1 MHDEEASGDLTLSL
15 RPFAIGRRWIT
26 YRAMKESAERT
37 ETLKP
42 DFEADVSHAKFVP
55 AEQFF
60 CFLYAT
66 FDQVLMRGLVVCL
79 TEETEKMIPRKTG
92 LLRNL
97 FEAERMVVAVIDEI
111 TRPAKP
117 L

>member
-1 MHDEEASGDLTLSL
+1 
-15 RPFAIGRRWIT
+15 
-26 YRAMKESAERT
+26 MKESAERT

-42 DFEADVSHAKFVP
+42 DFETDVGHAKFIP

-66 FDQVLMRGLVVCL
+66 FDQVLVGRLVVCL
-79 TEETEKMIPRKTG
+79 PEETKKMIARKTG

-97 FEAERMVVAVIDEI
+97 FETERMVVAVIDEI